1 MINPYQPKH
10 QTTFVDTT
18 EFGLID
24 IHSVRRV
31 KASFKALS
39 EKNQTLIKNRFCFK
53 YEIKY
58 YDFER
63 LMSEQIHFRADQFY
77 DFREA
82 VGYFTNNEKY
92 PD

>member
-1 MINPYQPKH
+1 MINPYQHHH

-31 KASFKALS
+31 KAQFKSLS
-39 EKNQTLIKNRFCFK
+39 DKNQTLIKNRFCFK
-53 YEIKY
+53 YELKY
-58 YDFER
+58 HDFER
-63 LMSEQIHFRADQFY
+63 LMDEQTHFRADQFY
-77 DFREA
+77 DFRES
-82 VGYFTNNEKY
+82 VGHYGNTEKY